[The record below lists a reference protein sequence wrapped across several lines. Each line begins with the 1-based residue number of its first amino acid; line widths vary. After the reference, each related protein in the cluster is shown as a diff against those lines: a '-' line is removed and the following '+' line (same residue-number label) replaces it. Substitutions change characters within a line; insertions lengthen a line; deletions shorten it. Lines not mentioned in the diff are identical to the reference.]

1 MSYHDRKLTAVT
13 GRVRKRRGLLRMMIC
28 GVNDITF
35 RPSSPNIKFGSIADD
50 WRSVG
55 DDLRSAMRQL
65 DACE

>member
-1 MSYHDRKLTAVT
+1 MSYHDRKLISAT
-13 GRVRKRRGLLRMMIC
+13 RLSKRRGWLRMMMR

-55 DDLRSAMRQL
+55 DDLRSVMKQL
-65 DACE
+65 DARE